1 MTDLATKEYYKETLN
16 YKTLVL
22 WQDVAIMLQSDKYTD
37 RKLQIAEAMLLIS
50 IKLQFPS
57 GTAILFQHNFEQFP
71 QAIFV
76 TYSWH

>member
-1 MTDLATKEYYKETLN
+1 
-16 YKTLVL
+16 
-22 WQDVAIMLQSDKYTD
+22 MLQSDNYTD

-76 TYSWH
+76 TYS